1 MNLEGSIPSEVGFLK
16 SLKSLDL
23 MSNQLKIPDLDAS
36 TSWKTIELSKNY
48 LKQSVLASL
57 DYLLTMKFWILF
69 HFNEIRK
76 QFYSTSLVEESI
88 YFSSTNKEILLRDMK
103 IVLRLNGFTESNR
116 DLEYQYKDYN
126 SNYMF
131 SLLAKDEAL
140 IFNISGTQKEIEL
153 KVFL

>member
-1 MNLEGSIPSEVGFLK
+1 
-16 SLKSLDL
+16 
-23 MSNQLKIPDLDAS
+23 
-36 TSWKTIELSKNY
+36 
-48 LKQSVLASL
+48 
-57 DYLLTMKFWILF
+57 
-69 HFNEIRK
+69 
-76 QFYSTSLVEESI
+76 
-88 YFSSTNKEILLRDMK
+88 MK

-140 IFNISGTQKEIEL
+140 IFNISGTQKEIES

>member
-1 MNLEGSIPSEVGFLK
+1 M
-16 SLKSLDL
+16 
-23 MSNQLKIPDLDAS
+23 
-36 TSWKTIELSKNY
+36 
-48 LKQSVLASL
+48 
-57 DYLLTMKFWILF
+57 
-69 HFNEIRK
+69 
-76 QFYSTSLVEESI
+76 VEESI

-140 IFNISGTQKEIEL
+140 IFNISGTQKEIES